1 MKVSLILCILVFLAA
16 GCQNMNV
23 AWRGQVTVY
32 STTNKAELEGK
43 VVNTPHFREGSK
55 SIMAPKEYSDFFNP
69 NTKVN
74 SAETDERT
82 EAPLRTEH
90 PKKTENVYRED
101 NGAPDL
107 LDIETIQKDKQ
118 PKREDAMK

>member
-1 MKVSLILCILVFLAA
+1 MKASIFLVILAFLLV

-43 VVNTPHFREGSK
+43 ITNVPRFREGSK
-55 SIMAPKEYSDFFNP
+55 SIMAPKEYTDSFNP

-74 SAETDERT
+74 SEEDDRYQ
-82 EAPLRTEH
+82 APQRTEH
-90 PKKTENVYRED
+90 PKKTDNVYKED
-101 NGAPDL
+101 NGAPDI
-107 LDIETIQKDKQ
+107 LDIETIPKDQQ
-118 PKREDAMK
+118 PKQGETK